1 MRDNQKNKQDGW
13 VMLNTKVP
21 PEVAQLF
28 DILANQRGMKSYE
41 LLQLLVQ
48 GFITSAKHTGP
59 LTPQIRLLLEA
70 LKTDAAYQDA
80 FNFASPTAREQIA
93 QMVLILQQPGK
104 CGFGLVMI
112 DHPFMSTATM
122 TYCVDDILERVTE
135 VSMVGLYKNLRQIG
149 ISIGSESMRETLVI
163 MCDAQL
169 IAQLDDEFQQ
179 EMPQMG
185 NFTDY
190 GRAIEYA
197 AKKKAHQH
205 RTPDGEANR
214 QQRIKFTDE
223 DREAAE
229 QEAQRDLSS
238 ELSKGHALD
247 DDLEQELG
255 FRPHGSEW

>member
-1 MRDNQKNKQDGW
+1 MIGDQKTKDEGF
-13 VMLNTKVP
+13 VTVATKVP
-21 PEVAQLF
+21 RQVAELLQ
-28 DILANQRGMKSYE
+28 ILATQRGMEVYE
-41 LLQLLVQ
+41 LLQLLVN

-70 LKTDAAYQDA
+70 LKTDAAYQQA

-104 CGFGLVMI
+104 RGFGLVMI
-112 DHPFMSTATM
+112 DRPFMESATM

-135 VSMVGLYKNLRQIG
+135 VSMLGLYKQLRQIG
-149 ISIGSESMRETLVI
+149 VSIGSESMRETLVI

-190 GRAIEYA
+190 GKAIEYA

-214 QQRIKFTDE
+214 QQRIKFNEE

-229 QEAQRDLSS
+229 REARRDDNQDN
-238 ELSKGHALD
+238 D
-247 DDLEQELG
+247 DNPLG
-255 FRPHGSEW
+255 FKPFDQEW